1 MPFVTVRS
9 RWSHSEALHTSPATQ
24 TEILHWHTLH
34 GMWLCGRS
42 LASYIGRC
50 NKAALVG
57 GGGAGHVGSH
67 TAGLLYLSGPG
78 GHIVRLFTP
87 LRFSALACPP
97 WDSALWQVSSELH
110 RRLDSYI
117 GRCSTAGSRGVRGW
131 G

>member
-1 MPFVTVRS
+1 VPFVTVRS

-57 GGGAGHVGSH
+57 GGGGRACGESHCRPSVSVRSRGSHSEAFHTTKVFCIGRPSMGVGSV
-67 TAGLLYLSGPG
+67 AGVFRASQA
-78 GHIVRLFTP
+78 
-87 LRFSALACPP
+87 S
-97 WDSALWQVSSELH
+97 
-110 RRLDSYI
+110 
-117 GRCSTAGSRGVRGW
+117 
-131 G
+131 